1 MQIHEKKTNSGRI
14 YLKLEKRL
22 PLINGIQGKV
32 MSEEDKWVSTLFLLF
47 KFFHWASISF
57 AIKNIFSFNP
67 QFKYGSKN

>member
-32 MSEEDKWVSTLFLLF
+32 MSEEDK
-47 KFFHWASISF
+47 
-57 AIKNIFSFNP
+57 
-67 QFKYGSKN
+67 